1 MKISLSKYRKLLVF
15 LMDLGIMAFCAT
27 ALFLASPIG
36 NGTGHRDLVPLVL
49 NLTIWFLCII
59 LFNLIFHTYDSLWR
73 YAEGYEYLY
82 LLLGF
87 GCGTLLYLFCTALFM
102 KRQLAGLYM
111 ISVLGTSI
119 TLMLLARIIYRIYRR
134 RSSKKRR
141 SGSPTRRTGIIG
153 AGDAGANLLRE
164 MLIKP
169 LSPYEPVAI
178 FDDDP
183 AKVGMRLLGI
193 QVKGPISSIPDFTQ
207 ESNITDLILAI
218 PSLTGPE
225 RSRILNI
232 CTQTGCK
239 LHILPDRV
247 KEMESKTSMLSHMR
261 NVRVEDLLGRD
272 PVELG
277 GKGVREMIQGQTV
290 LVTGGGGSIG
300 SELCRQIADMCPQS
314 LIIVDNYENTTY
326 ELQQELNR
334 KYGSRLNLSVEI
346 ATIQDDLLIDAIFN
360 KYRPNLVFH
369 AAAHKHVP
377 LMEAS
382 PAEAVKNNVFGTW
395 NVIQACDR
403 YHVKKFVQIST
414 DKAVNPTNIMGT
426 TKRICEM
433 MLSSMK
439 DISDTDF
446 VVVRFGN
453 VLGSN
458 GSVIPLF
465 MKQIEAGGPVTI
477 TDKRIVRYFMTIT
490 EAVSLVLQSGAM
502 ATQSE
507 VFVLDMGK
515 PVKIIDLAEKL
526 IQLSGFA
533 PYTEIPIEEIGL
545 RPGEKLFEELLVG
558 KEHQERTSHELIFV
572 ENEQIVTPEKIDYI
586 LCGLREAVQSGQ
598 TAEVFEALHRYVP
611 EFRTP
616 EEVNRCVNEG
626 VDIDA
631 ESENEVDIKLV
642 RELAAVSC

>member
-1 MKISLSKYRKLLVF
+1 MKSTLSKYRKLLVF
-15 LMDLGIMAFCAT
+15 LMDLAIMAFCAT
-27 ALFLASPIG
+27 VLFIASPIG

-49 NLTIWFLCII
+49 NLAIWFLCII

-87 GCGTLLYLFCTALFM
+87 SCGTLLYLIFTEFIM

-119 TLMLLARIIYRIYRR
+119 TFMLLARILYRIYRR
-134 RSSKKRR
+134 HSCKKRR
-141 SGSPTRRTGIIG
+141 YSSPTHRTGIIG

-164 MLIKP
+164 MLVKP
-169 LSPYEPVAI
+169 NSPYEPVAM

-183 AKVGMRLLGI
+183 AKIGMRVMGI
-193 QVKGPISSIPDFTQ
+193 QVKGPISAIPDFTE

-225 RSRILNI
+225 RSRILDT

-247 KEMESKTSMLSHMR
+247 RELESKTSILSYMR

-272 PVELG
+272 PVVLG
-277 GKGVREMIQGQTV
+277 GEGVREMIEGQTV

-300 SELCRQIADMCPQS
+300 SELCRQIADMGPDR

-326 ELQQELNR
+326 ELQQELKR
-334 KYGSRLNLSVEI
+334 KYGNTLDLRVEI
-346 ATIQDDLLIDAIFN
+346 ATIQDSSLIDAIFN
-360 KYRPNLVFH
+360 KYSPDLVFH

-377 LMEAS
+377 LMEDS
-382 PAEAVKNNVFGTW
+382 PVEAVKNNVFGTW
-395 NVIQACDR
+395 NVIQASDR

-439 DISDTDF
+439 DRSETEF

-465 MKQIEAGGPVTI
+465 MQQIEAGGPVTI

-507 VFVLDMGK
+507 VFVLDMGN
-515 PVKIIDLAEKL
+515 PVKILDLAEKL

-533 PYTEIPIEEIGL
+533 PYTEIPIEEVGL

-572 ENEQIVTPEKIDYI
+572 EDEQAVSPKQIDDI
-586 LCGLREAVQSGQ
+586 LCGLKVAVQAGYR
-598 TAEVFEALHRYVP
+598 AEVFKALHRYVP
-611 EFRTP
+611 EFRPP
-616 EEVNRCVNEG
+616 EEVNRCVNES
-626 VDIDA
+626 IDTEPDEKA
-631 ESENEVDIKLV
+631 EVKPA
-642 RELAAVSC
+642 RKLAAVNY

>member
-1 MKISLSKYRKLLVF
+1 MKSTLSKYRKLLVF

-27 ALFLASPIG
+27 VLFMASPIG

-49 NLTIWFLCII
+49 NLAIWFLCII

-87 GCGTLLYLFCTALFM
+87 GCGTLLYLICTELFM

-119 TLMLLARIIYRIYRR
+119 TFMLLARILFRIYRR
-134 RSSKKRR
+134 HSRKKRR
-141 SGSPTRRTGIIG
+141 SSSPMHRTGIIG

-164 MLIKP
+164 MLIKSY
-169 LSPYEPVAI
+169 SPYEPVAM

-183 AKVGMRLLGI
+183 AKIGMRVLGI
-193 QVKGPISSIPDFTQ
+193 QVKGPISSIPDFTG

-247 KEMESKTSMLSHMR
+247 REMESKTSILSHMR
-261 NVRVEDLLGRD
+261 SVRVEDLLGRD
-272 PVELG
+272 PVLLG
-277 GKGVREMIQGQTV
+277 GEGVREMIEGQTV

-300 SELCRQIADMCPQS
+300 SELCRQIADMGPDR

-326 ELQQELNR
+326 ELQQELKR
-334 KYGSRLNLSVEI
+334 KYGNTLDLRVEI
-346 ATIQDDLLIDAIFN
+346 ATIQDSSLIDAIFN
-360 KYRPNLVFH
+360 KYSPDLVFH

-377 LMEAS
+377 LMEDS
-382 PAEAVKNNVFGTW
+382 PVEAVKNNVFGTW
-395 NVIQACDR
+395 NVIQASDR

-439 DISDTDF
+439 DRSETEF

-465 MKQIEAGGPVTI
+465 MQQIEAGGPVTI

-507 VFVLDMGK
+507 VFVLDMGN
-515 PVKIIDLAEKL
+515 PVKILDLAEKL

-533 PYTEIPIEEIGL
+533 PYTEIPIEEVGL

-572 ENEQIVTPEKIDYI
+572 EDEQAVSPKQIDDI
-586 LCGLREAVQSGQ
+586 LCGLKVAVQAGYR
-598 TAEVFEALHRYVP
+598 AEVFKALHRYVP
-611 EFRTP
+611 EFRPP
-616 EEVNRCVNEG
+616 EEVNRCVNES
-626 VDIDA
+626 IDTEPDEKA
-631 ESENEVDIKLV
+631 EVKPA
-642 RELAAVSC
+642 RKLAAVNYR

>member
-1 MKISLSKYRKLLVF
+1 MKSTLSKYRKLLVF

-27 ALFLASPIG
+27 VLFMASPIG

-49 NLTIWFLCII
+49 NLAIWFLCII

-87 GCGTLLYLFCTALFM
+87 GCGTLLYLICTELFM

-119 TLMLLARIIYRIYRR
+119 TFMLLARILFRIYRR
-134 RSSKKRR
+134 HSRKKRR
-141 SGSPTRRTGIIG
+141 SSSPMHRTGIIG

-164 MLIKP
+164 MLIKSY
-169 LSPYEPVAI
+169 SPYEPVAM

-183 AKVGMRLLGI
+183 AKIGMRVLGI
-193 QVKGPISSIPDFTQ
+193 QVKGPISSIPDFTG

-247 KEMESKTSMLSHMR
+247 REMESKTSILSHMR
-261 NVRVEDLLGRD
+261 SVRVEDLLGRD
-272 PVELG
+272 PVLLG
-277 GKGVREMIQGQTV
+277 GEGVREMIEGQTV

-300 SELCRQIADMCPQS
+300 SELCRQIADMGPDR
-314 LIIVDNYENTTY
+314 LVIVDNYENTTY
-326 ELQQELNR
+326 ELQQELKR
-334 KYGSRLNLSVEI
+334 KYGNTLNLIVEI
-346 ATIQDDLLIDAIFN
+346 ATIQDASLIDAIFN
-360 KYRPNLVFH
+360 KYSPDLVFH

-377 LMEAS
+377 LMEDS
-382 PAEAVKNNVFGTW
+382 PVEAVKNNVFGTW
-395 NVIQACDR
+395 NVIQASDR

-439 DISDTDF
+439 DRSETEF

-465 MKQIEAGGPVTI
+465 MQQIEAGGPVTI

-507 VFVLDMGK
+507 VFVLDMGN
-515 PVKIIDLAEKL
+515 PVKILDLAEKL

-533 PYTEIPIEEIGL
+533 PYTEIPIEEVGL

-572 ENEQIVTPEKIDYI
+572 EDEQAVSPKQIDDI
-586 LCGLREAVQSGQ
+586 LCGLKVAVQAGYR
-598 TAEVFEALHRYVP
+598 AEVFKALHRYVP
-611 EFRTP
+611 EFRPP
-616 EEVNRCVNEG
+616 EEVNRCVNES
-626 VDIDA
+626 IDTEPDEKA
-631 ESENEVDIKLV
+631 EVKPA
-642 RELAAVSC
+642 RKLAAVNYR

>member
-1 MKISLSKYRKLLVF
+1 MKSTLSKYRKLLVF

-27 ALFLASPIG
+27 VLFISSPIG
-36 NGTGHRDLVPLVL
+36 NGTGHRGLVPLIL
-49 NLTIWFLCII
+49 NLAIWFLCII

-87 GCGTLLYLFCTALFM
+87 GCGTLLYLIFTELFM

-119 TLMLLARIIYRIYRR
+119 TFMLVARILYRIYRR
-134 RSSKKRR
+134 YSSRKRR
-141 SGSPTRRTGIIG
+141 SSSPTHRTGIIG

-164 MLIKP
+164 MLVKP
-169 LSPYEPVAI
+169 NSPYEPVAM
-178 FDDDP
+178 FDDDR
-183 AKVGMRLLGI
+183 AKIGMRVLGI
-193 QVKGPISSIPDFTQ
+193 QVKGPISSIPDFTG

-247 KEMESKTSMLSHMR
+247 REMESKMHILSHMR
-261 NVRVEDLLGRD
+261 SVRVEDLLGRD
-272 PVELG
+272 PVVLG
-277 GKGVREMIQGQTV
+277 GEGVREMIEGQTV

-300 SELCRQIADMCPQS
+300 SELCRQIADMGPDR
-314 LIIVDNYENTTY
+314 LVIVDNYENTTY
-326 ELQQELNR
+326 ELQQELKR
-334 KYGSRLNLSVEI
+334 KYGNTLNLIVEI
-346 ATIQDDLLIDAIFN
+346 ATIQDASLIDAIFN
-360 KYRPNLVFH
+360 KYSPDLVFH

-377 LMEAS
+377 LMEDS
-382 PAEAVKNNVFGTW
+382 PVEAVKNNIFGTW
-395 NVIQACDR
+395 NVIQASDR

-439 DISDTDF
+439 DRSETEF

-465 MKQIEAGGPVTI
+465 MQQIEAGGPVTI

-507 VFVLDMGK
+507 VFVLDMGN
-515 PVKIIDLAEKL
+515 PVKILDLAEKL

-533 PYTEIPIEEIGL
+533 PYTEIPIEEVGL

-558 KEHQERTSHELIFV
+558 KEHQEKTSHELIFV
-572 ENEQIVTPEKIDYI
+572 EDEQAVSPKQIDDI
-586 LCGLREAVQSGQ
+586 LCGLKSAVQAGNR
-598 TAEVFEALHRYVP
+598 AEVFKALHRYVP
-611 EFRTP
+611 EFRAP
-616 EEVNRCVNEG
+616 EEVNRCVNENIDTEPDEK
-626 VDIDA
+626 VD
-631 ESENEVDIKLV
+631 VKPV
-642 RELAAVSC
+642 RKLAAVNY